1 MNQQDVENFAKE
13 HGNRFHAQ
21 VVSFLRNAGW
31 NVTVSPF
38 YRDIAT
44 DKAREAD
51 VFADKVFP
59 MCSPYDRGKSFPVTL
74 VIECKYLKQEIL
86 FWFDKKDAD
95 QTKERILKDIPDLKD
110 ITSIEKHH
118 WFSEPQV
125 AKLFA
130 AVNPNRD
137 ERQPENEI
145 IFSSIDKVLN
155 CLIYY
160 RNTLPSRSTIPPG
173 ANSGLRIH
181 YPLIIVD
188 SFSKMFKTTL
198 DRPEHVEPL
207 AQEIW
212 FPAEVNYAYV
222 LYGQGEK
229 WQHVEY
235 FLLDIVNF
243 TRFDEYLALLE
254 ENDIGAVKSM
264 YPQ

>member
-21 VVSFLRNAGW
+21 VVSSLRKGGW
-31 NVTVSPF
+31 SVTVSPF

-95 QTKERILKDIPDLKD
+95 QTKERIIKDIPELKD
-110 ITSIEKHH
+110 NANIEKHH
-118 WFSEPQV
+118 WFSVPEV

-130 AVNPNRD
+130 TVNPNRD

-160 RNTLPSRSTIPPG
+160 RNTLPRRSTIPPG
-173 ANSGLRIH
+173 ANSGPRIH

-198 DRPEHVEPL
+198 DYPELVEGL
-207 AQEIW
+207 DQKIW
-212 FPAEVNYAYV
+212 FPVEVNYAYIG
-222 LYGQGEK
+222 YGQG
-229 WQHVEY
+229 QRYHNLEY
-235 FLLDIVNF
+235 FLVDIVNN
-243 TRFDEYLALLE
+243 TRLAEYLDLLE
-254 ENDIGAVKSM
+254 KNDIGAVKIM

>member
-21 VVSFLRNAGW
+21 VVSFLRKAGW
-31 NVTVSPF
+31 SVTVSPF

-59 MCSPYDRGKSFPVTL
+59 VCSPFAPGKSFPVTL
-74 VIECKYLKQEIL
+74 VIECKYVKQEIV

-95 QTKERILKDIPDLKD
+95 QTNERITKDIPVLKNN
-110 ITSIEKHH
+110 TNIEKHH
-118 WFSEPQV
+118 WYSEDEV

-130 AVNPNRD
+130 TYNPNRD

-145 IFSSIDKVLN
+145 IFTSIDKVLN

-160 RNTLPSRSTIPPG
+160 RNTLPRRSTIPPG
-173 ANSGLRIH
+173 ANSEPRIH
-181 YPLIIVD
+181 YPLIKVD

-198 DRPEHVEPL
+198 DDPERFEPL
-207 AQEIW
+207 DQKIW
-212 FPAEVNYAYV
+212 FPVEVNYAYI
-222 LYGQGEK
+222 LYGQGQK
-229 WQHVEY
+229 YQHLEY
-235 FLLDIVNF
+235 FLGDIVNF
-243 TRFDEYLALLE
+243 TKLGEYLALLE
-254 ENDIGAVKSM
+254 KNDIGAVKSM